1 MCLLINNDG
10 EREKKREKER
20 DRDHMTTKTRA
31 PKICL
36 IADGQ
41 IVAPTNVI
49 INSSC
54 NYASPT
60 TATSQA
66 RDQPVNLWF
75 AW

>member
-1 MCLLINNDG
+1 
-10 EREKKREKER
+10 
-20 DRDHMTTKTRA
+20 MTTKTRA